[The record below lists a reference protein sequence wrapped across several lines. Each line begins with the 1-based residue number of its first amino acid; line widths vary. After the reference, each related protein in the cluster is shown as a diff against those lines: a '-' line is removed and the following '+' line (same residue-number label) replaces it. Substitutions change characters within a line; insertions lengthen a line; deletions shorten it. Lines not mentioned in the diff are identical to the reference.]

1 MDRTYVL
8 DLSNNNFSG
17 TIQANFSIGNRFR
30 VIKLHGNKLEG
41 KVPRSLINCKY
52 LELLDLGNN
61 ELNDTFPKWL
71 GILSNLKILNLR
83 SNKLHGSIR
92 ASRNEN
98 LFAQLQIMDLSSN
111 EFSGNLP
118 ANLFENFQAMKR
130 IDENRTTP
138 RFVGDEFDFVTITT
152 KGLDLVFVKVLTTNI
167 VIDLSKNGFKGQ
179 ISSTIGDLIGLRT
192 LNLSHNGL
200 EGLIPAS
207 LKHLYVLES
216 LDLSFNKIGG
226 GIPQQLASLTSLAVL
241 NLSHSHL
248 VGCIPK
254 GNQFDTFGNS
264 SYQENVGLRGFPLS
278 RGCGDD
284 GVTEATTPVV
294 LDQGEDEDSSM
305 ISWQAVLMGYGCG
318 LIIGLSII
326 YIISTQNPLWFSR
339 MVVELEHRIVTRMKK
354 HKKRY

>member
-1 MDRTYVL
+1 MKLAKTCFLLILTSLVPQRSSSCSSTIQTYLLLSQNNLSGQIASTICNLKTVQLLDLGSNNLQGTIPECLGEMDRTYVL

-138 RFVGDEFDFVTITT
+138 RFVGDEFDSVTITT
-152 KGLDLVFVKVLTTNI
+152 KGLDLVKFQVL
-167 VIDLSKNGFKGQ
+167 LE
-179 ISSTIGDLIGLRT
+179 ISSDF
-192 LNLSHNGL
+192 
-200 EGLIPAS
+200 
-207 LKHLYVLES
+207 VL
-216 LDLSFNKIGG
+216 
-226 GIPQQLASLTSLAVL
+226 
-241 NLSHSHL
+241 
-248 VGCIPK
+248 
-254 GNQFDTFGNS
+254 DTFGNS

-305 ISWQAVLMGYGCG
+305 ISWQADGCR
-318 LIIGLSII
+318 IG
-326 YIISTQNPLWFSR
+326 TQNRYKNEKTQEKILVCRGFKSNKL
-339 MVVELEHRIVTRMKK
+339 LEMQI
-354 HKKRY
+354 